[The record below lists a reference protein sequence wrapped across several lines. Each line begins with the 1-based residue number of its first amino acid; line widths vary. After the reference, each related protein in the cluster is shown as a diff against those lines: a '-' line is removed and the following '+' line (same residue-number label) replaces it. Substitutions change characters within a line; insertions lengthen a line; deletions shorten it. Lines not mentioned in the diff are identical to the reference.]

1 MHKNNKQIIG
11 RLGEQLAEKYYQT
24 LGFKL
29 IAKNFYTRYGELDLV
44 FKKRRQILLVEVKT
58 RTNQN
63 FGWPEEMITER
74 KIQKMLRTYFILKNK
89 LVLRSDPDIEIC
101 AIIIQ
106 QKQAKIRR
114 YHLL

>member
-44 FKKRRQILLVEVKT
+44 FKKRRRILLVEVKT

-63 FGWPEEMITER
+63 FGWPEEVINPAKIER
-74 KIQKMLRTYFILKNK
+74 MLRAYAILRNQ
-89 LVLRSDPDIEIC
+89 LALDPDPEIEIC
-101 AIIIQ
+101 AIVI
-106 QKQAKIRR
+106 KGRQAALRR
-114 YHLL
+114 YPLV